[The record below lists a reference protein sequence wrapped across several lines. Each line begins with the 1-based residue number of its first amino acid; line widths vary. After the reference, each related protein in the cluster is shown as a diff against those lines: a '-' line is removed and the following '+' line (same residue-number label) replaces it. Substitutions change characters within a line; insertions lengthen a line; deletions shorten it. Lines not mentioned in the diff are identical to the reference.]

1 MAMAIDATLS
11 SDTAAPQEPLRDFLA
26 QRHDLMAFLFTL
38 VRDPHLAE
46 DLFQEVW
53 VQFDKAQRKGQ
64 TINSLPAW
72 CRGVARHLFSHHVR
86 SRQRSPVIMDEEL
99 VALVELAFE
108 ESADARLETE
118 EKLAAVRTCMDTLP
132 LRSRSILRLRYEE
145 GLPNAEIASRFKMKV
160 ESIHVALCRLRQAVG
175 QCARQR
181 LTEAQ
186 S

>member
-1 MAMAIDATLS
+1 MATD
-11 SDTAAPQEPLRDFLA
+11 SDTSSTTPAAPEPLRDFLA

-64 TINSLPAW
+64 SITHVPAW
-72 CRGVARHLFSHHVR
+72 CRGVARHLFSHHIR

-108 ESADARLETE
+108 ENADAQSETE
-118 EKLAAVRTCMDTLP
+118 EKLAAVRICMDTLP

-145 GLPNAEIASRFKMKV
+145 GLPSSEIATRLKMKV

-181 LTEAQ
+181 LTEAR

>member
-1 MAMAIDATLS
+1 MMRPNPEIPPEAPS
-11 SDTAAPQEPLRDFLA
+11 PQEPLREFLA

-38 VRDPHLAE
+38 ARDPHLAE

-53 VQFDKAQRKGQ
+53 VQFDKALGKGQ
-64 TINSLPAW
+64 TITHVPAW
-72 CRGVARHLFSHHVR
+72 CRGVARHLFCHQIR
-86 SRQRSPVIMDEEL
+86 KRQRSPVIMDDEL
-99 VALVELAFE
+99 VALAELAFE
-108 ESADARLETE
+108 ENVEMPGDAE
-118 EKLAAVRTCMDTLP
+118 EKLAAVRACMDALP

-145 GLPNAEIASRFKMKV
+145 GLPGAEIASRLKMKV

-181 LTEAQ
+181 LTEIR

>member
-1 MAMAIDATLS
+1 MATDLDTSADASATQ
-11 SDTAAPQEPLRDFLA
+11 DPLRSFLA

-64 TINSLPAW
+64 TITHLPAW
-72 CRGVARHLFSHHVR
+72 CRGVARHLFSHHIR
-86 SRQRSPVIMDEEL
+86 SRQRSPVIMDDEL

-108 ESADARLETE
+108 ENADGQNDTE

-145 GLPNAEIASRFKMKV
+145 GLPSAEIASRLKMKT

-181 LTEAQ
+181 LTEANL
-186 S
+186 

>member
-1 MAMAIDATLS
+1 
-11 SDTAAPQEPLRDFLA
+11 
-26 QRHDLMAFLFTL
+26 
-38 VRDPHLAE
+38 
-46 DLFQEVW
+46 
-53 VQFDKAQRKGQ
+53 
-64 TINSLPAW
+64 
-72 CRGVARHLFSHHVR
+72 VARNLFSHYLR
-86 SRQRSPVIMDEEL
+86 SKKRSVVIMDDEL

-108 ESADARLETE
+108 ENADAQHETE
-118 EKLAAVRTCMDTLP
+118 ERLAAVRQCMDTLP

-181 LTEAQ
+181 LTEAR